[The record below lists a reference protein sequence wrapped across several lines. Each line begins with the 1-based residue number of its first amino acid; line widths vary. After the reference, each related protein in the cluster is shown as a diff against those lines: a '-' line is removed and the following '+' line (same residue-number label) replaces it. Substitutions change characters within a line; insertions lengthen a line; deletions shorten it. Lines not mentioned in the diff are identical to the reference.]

1 MIGRLWQFFTQIQY
15 EYDDVLRLQRA
26 QLVQRITQVLGFLTI
41 MVSFFIAINDLGNS
55 NAIQQS
61 LLVLMA
67 AIGITTLVTG
77 LLQNGYESV
86 AGLLLVTMLIGVST
100 PVLEGTLNTIDSATI
115 ITPVVI
121 AALLLGWRETLLTWF
136 ITILVMVP
144 ILLNTTGA
152 ELQDAIIFVS
162 VHTMVAFLVTYYI
175 QRSQSVSR
183 QFETDARRIR
193 RISNLAS
200 TLNVSNDERQILQQ
214 VLMLI
219 RNELGFAH
227 ATFYGVDTSGKF
239 TRRVRGGMSLTED
252 EAVRLSAAN
261 AISEAS
267 RSRDVI
273 IVSLVSDSTRR
284 RHFEPGTTVAVAIPV
299 QFEDDLL
306 GVIDVQSNAASITR
320 NEINTLRSLA
330 NLLYGTLKQARLV
343 RGMEEDINE
352 QQQIIV
358 NQRDRLRELDERQQ
372 QLVTRVWNEYLQSR
386 RSDAVGYDIDR
397 QHNFSPAEDLP
408 EHVRQG
414 IEAGEV
420 VVQKDDDYQ
429 IISVPIAL
437 REQVIGAMSFRLSA
451 KRRANERQIELIQN
465 VVRRLGLAL
474 ENQRLVEQSQTQAQ
488 RESRANEIGS
498 LLLGTTDIEDLLSV
512 AADRFN
518 QALGAIQTQIH
529 LQPSA
534 LESALD
540 EQTGET
546 TP

>member
-1 MIGRLWQFFTQIQY
+1 MR
-15 EYDDVLRLQRA
+15 
-26 QLVQRITQVLGFLTI
+26 
-41 MVSFFIAINDLGNS
+41 
-55 NAIQQS
+55 
-61 LLVLMA
+61 
-67 AIGITTLVTG
+67 
-77 LLQNGYESV
+77 
-86 AGLLLVTMLIGVST
+86 
-100 PVLEGTLNTIDSATI
+100 
-115 ITPVVI
+115 
-121 AALLLGWRETLLTWF
+121 
-136 ITILVMVP
+136 
-144 ILLNTTGA
+144 
-152 ELQDAIIFVS
+152 
-162 VHTMVAFLVTYYI
+162 H
-175 QRSQSVSR
+175 
-183 QFETDARRIR
+183 
-193 RISNLAS
+193 
-200 TLNVSNDERQILQQ
+200 
-214 VLMLI
+214 
-219 RNELGFAH
+219 
-227 ATFYGVDTSGKF
+227 FYGVDTSGKF

-474 ENQRLVEQSQTQAQ
+474 ENQRL
-488 RESRANEIGS
+488 G
-498 LLLGTTDIEDLLSV
+498 GTKP
-512 AADRFN
+512 N
-518 QALGAIQTQIH
+518 
-529 LQPSA
+529 
-534 LESALD
+534 
-540 EQTGET
+540 TGT
-546 TP
+546 ARKSC